1 VLYAVGELRAEMIR
15 PPSTDINHKIEENSR
30 FNPYFKVIYFEALE
44 TVILIRAMN
53 NPYFYFPI

>member
-1 VLYAVGELRAEMIR
+1 MIR